1 MAEIIILNLLESIKY
16 FLIFQLVFNGKLN
29 NRKKVLLGCIWL
41 ISSIC
46 ILSFALKRTDLIIV
60 IIAWFLFLYISYQG
74 KVTNKIILFI
84 ASLVVVN
91 YIDLILYAIISYI
104 TEGKIW
110 TYYVYKSV
118 SIDIYEDILIYI
130 ITIMVG
136 FIIHRRKFKK
146 NWLGNNIHIM
156 QWVLFSASLFG
167 FYFICSSVIL
177 YMVDGQPDNKKRL
190 LIVLLVCSAITI
202 ASIIAFFIYSN
213 RLKHQNDVHI
223 ETEGLYG
230 ESLGLKLAYGEQV
243 HDDYEKVRQFRHD
256 FRHHIAAMEGLVY
269 GGEYSELEK
278 YMGQLSQKDKELNR
292 ERVRYTGN
300 FMVDSII
307 FGITR
312 DQKFKEVDFQFDGGL
327 PSNLGV
333 KDIDICGVLANAL
346 ENAMEACLKGNDRKA
361 VIMKAGCYE
370 NMISFQIKNTY
381 DSSRYK
387 ALAGGGFY
395 SSKEG
400 DGHGYGIQNMERV
413 VKSYNGRMEYNVDP
427 EWVTVEKGYSDILRI
442 LFR

>member
-1 MAEIIILNLLESIKY
+1 MYTNLLTNSIEVLKFLVIFNLIFHRRIKEKTGKY
-16 FLIFQLVFNGKLN
+16 TGLIVLVGLLVLMSYVLHSDDQIVAIIVFGVELFLIYSDIVWNKILLFLITIVATNYLDSFLLAIGSYAIKGKIWWYFIYDDFKIALLEN
-29 NRKKVLLGCIWL
+29 VISFFIIMIIALICKKKMPSKDYLGRKITFAMCIMLLGATL
-41 ISSIC
+41 G
-46 ILSFALKRTDLIIV
+46 
-60 IIAWFLFLYISYQG
+60 LY
-74 KVTNKIILFI
+74 ILFI
-84 ASLVVVN
+84 VMMMFMTYGGPDNRAR
-91 YIDLILYAIISYI
+91 LY
-104 TEGKIW
+104 G
-110 TYYVYKSV
+110 V
-118 SIDIYEDILIYI
+118 IY
-130 ITIMVG
+130 
-136 FIIHRRKFKK
+136 F
-146 NWLGNNIHIM
+146 
-156 QWVLFSASLFG
+156 A
-167 FYFICSSVIL
+167 SVIT
-177 YMVDGQPDNKKRL
+177 VA
-190 LIVLLVCSAITI
+190 C
-202 ASIIAFFIYSN
+202 IIAFFIYSN

-312 DQKFKEVDFQFDGGL
+312 DQKFKDVDFQFDGGL

-387 ALAGGGFY
+387 ALAGGEFY

-413 VKSYNGRMEYNVDP
+413 VKSYNGKMEYNVDP
-427 EWVTVEKGYSDILRI
+427 EWVTVDIFLQQKDEI
-442 LFR
+442 

>member
-46 ILSFALKRTDLIIV
+46 ILSFALKRADLIIV
-60 IIAWFLFLYISYQG
+60 IIACFLFLYISYQG

-110 TYYVYKSV
+110 TYYVYKSA

-312 DQKFKEVDFQFDGGL
+312 EQKFEKVDFQFNGGL

-387 ALAGGGFY
+387 ALAGGEFY

-400 DGHGYGIQNMERV
+400 GGHGYGIQNMERV
-413 VKSYNGRMEYNVDP
+413 VKSYNGKMEYNVDP
-427 EWVTVEKGYSDILRI
+427 EWVTVDIFLQQKDEI
-442 LFR
+442 

>member
-1 MAEIIILNLLESIKY
+1 M
-16 FLIFQLVFNGKLN
+16 
-29 NRKKVLLGCIWL
+29 
-41 ISSIC
+41 
-46 ILSFALKRTDLIIV
+46 
-60 IIAWFLFLYISYQG
+60 
-74 KVTNKIILFI
+74 
-84 ASLVVVN
+84 
-91 YIDLILYAIISYI
+91 
-104 TEGKIW
+104 
-110 TYYVYKSV
+110 
-118 SIDIYEDILIYI
+118 
-130 ITIMVG
+130 
-136 FIIHRRKFKK
+136 
-146 NWLGNNIHIM
+146 
-156 QWVLFSASLFG
+156 
-167 FYFICSSVIL
+167 
-177 YMVDGQPDNKKRL
+177 
-190 LIVLLVCSAITI
+190 LVCSAITI

-312 DQKFKEVDFQFDGGL
+312 NQKFKDVDFQFEGGL
-327 PSNLGV
+327 PSNLGI

-346 ENAMEACLKGNDRKA
+346 ENAMEASLKGNDRKA
-361 VIMKAGCYE
+361 VIMKTGCYE
-370 NMISFQIKNTY
+370 NMISFQIKNTH

-387 ALAGGGFY
+387 ALAGGEFY

-427 EWVTVEKGYSDILRI
+427 EWVTVDIFLQQKDEI
-442 LFR
+442 

>member
-413 VKSYNGRMEYNVDP
+413 VKSYNERMEYNVDP
-427 EWVTVEKGYSDILRI
+427 EWVTVDIFLQQKDEI
-442 LFR
+442 

>member
-223 ETEGLYG
+223 ETEGLYD

-427 EWVTVEKGYSDILRI
+427 EWVTVDIFLQQKDEI
-442 LFR
+442 

>member
-243 HDDYEKVRQFRHD
+243 HDDYEKVRQFRH
-256 FRHHIAAMEGLVY
+256 HIAAMEGLVY

-427 EWVTVEKGYSDILRI
+427 EWVTVDIFLQQKDEI
-442 LFR
+442 

>member
-46 ILSFALKRTDLIIV
+46 ILSFALKRADLIIV

-110 TYYVYKSV
+110 TYYVYKSA

-278 YMGQLSQKDKELNR
+278 YMGQLSQKDKELNQ
-292 ERVRYTGN
+292 ERIRYTGN

-312 DQKFKEVDFQFDGGL
+312 EQKFEKVDFQFNGGL

-387 ALAGGGFY
+387 ALAGGEFY

-413 VKSYNGRMEYNVDP
+413 VKSYNGKMEYNVDP
-427 EWVTVEKGYSDILRI
+427 EWVTVDIFLQQKDEI
-442 LFR
+442 

>member
-156 QWVLFSASLFG
+156 QWVLFSVSLFG

-427 EWVTVEKGYSDILRI
+427 EWVTVDIFLQQKDEI
-442 LFR
+442 

>member
-223 ETEGLYG
+223 ETEGLYD

-346 ENAMEACLKGNDRKA
+346 ENAMEACLKGNERKA

-387 ALAGGGFY
+387 ALAGGEFY

-427 EWVTVEKGYSDILRI
+427 EWVTVDIFLQQKDEI
-442 LFR
+442 

>member
-346 ENAMEACLKGNDRKA
+346 ENAMEAYLKGNDRKA

-427 EWVTVEKGYSDILRI
+427 EWVTVDIFLQQKDEI
-442 LFR
+442 

>member
-91 YIDLILYAIISYI
+91 YIDLTLYAIISYI

-387 ALAGGGFY
+387 ALAGGEFY

-427 EWVTVEKGYSDILRI
+427 EWVTVDIFLQQKDEI
-442 LFR
+442 

>member
-223 ETEGLYG
+223 ETEGLYD

-387 ALAGGGFY
+387 ALAGGEFY

-427 EWVTVEKGYSDILRI
+427 GWVTVDIFLQQKDEI
-442 LFR
+442 

>member
-1 MAEIIILNLLESIKY
+1 ML
-16 FLIFQLVFNGKLN
+16 
-29 NRKKVLLGCIWL
+29 WL

-427 EWVTVEKGYSDILRI
+427 EWVTVDIFLQQKDEI
-442 LFR
+442 

>member
-370 NMISFQIKNTY
+370 NMISFQIKNIY

-427 EWVTVEKGYSDILRI
+427 EWVTVDIFLQQKDEI
-442 LFR
+442 

>member
-41 ISSIC
+41 ISSTC
-46 ILSFALKRTDLIIV
+46 ILSFALKRADLIIV

-104 TEGKIW
+104 TKGKIW
-110 TYYVYKSV
+110 TYYVYKSA

-156 QWVLFSASLFG
+156 QWILFSASLFG

-312 DQKFKEVDFQFDGGL
+312 NQKFKDVDFQFEGGL
-327 PSNLGV
+327 PSNLGI

-346 ENAMEACLKGNDRKA
+346 ENAMEASLKGNDRKA
-361 VIMKAGCYE
+361 VIMKTGCYE
-370 NMISFQIKNTY
+370 NMISFQIKNTH

-387 ALAGGGFY
+387 ALAGGEFY

-427 EWVTVEKGYSDILRI
+427 EWVTVDIFLQQKDEI
-442 LFR
+442 

>member
-1 MAEIIILNLLESIKY
+1 MIEIFLYNSIEIIKY
-16 FLIFQLVFNGKLN
+16 FIIFSFLFQGKFYKDKRQWFRIGICLIGFIIEIYLIQRKVSFVSVFYILFI
-29 NRKKVLLGCIWL
+29 VLL
-41 ISSIC
+41 
-46 ILSFALKRTDLIIV
+46 
-60 IIAWFLFLYISYQG
+60 LYDG
-74 KVTNKIILFI
+74 KMKNKIIVYVL
-84 ASLVVVN
+84 SLIGVN
-91 YIDLILYAIISYI
+91 YIDTAMFVTLGYLIK
-104 TEGKIW
+104 GKIW
-110 TYYVYKSV
+110 WYY
-118 SIDIYEDILIYI
+118 IYDAGWIKIYANI
-130 ITIMVG
+130 IS
-136 FIIHRRKFKK
+136 FII
-146 NWLGNNIHIM
+146 
-156 QWVLFSASLFG
+156 
-167 FYFICSSVIL
+167 VI
-177 YMVDGQPDNKKRL
+177 
-190 LIVLLVCSAITI
+190 LIVLGCRRFVRKNML
-202 ASIIAFFIYSN
+202 N
-213 RLKHQNDVHI
+213 RKI
-223 ETEGLYG
+223 ETLQCSLLSVAMLSLYFIFIIMMMTM
-230 ESLGLKLAYGEQV
+230 AYGEQV

-387 ALAGGGFY
+387 ALAGGEFY

-427 EWVTVEKGYSDILRI
+427 EWVTVDIFLQQKDEI
-442 LFR
+442 

>member
-346 ENAMEACLKGNDRKA
+346 ENAMEACLKENDRKA

-427 EWVTVEKGYSDILRI
+427 EWVTVDIFLQQKDEI
-442 LFR
+442 

>member
-1 MAEIIILNLLESIKY
+1 MANIKY
-16 FLIFQLVFNGKLN
+16 MYFIICFKENRFNN
-29 NRKKVLLGCIWL
+29 SDYCMV
-41 ISSIC
+41 
-46 ILSFALKRTDLIIV
+46 
-60 IIAWFLFLYISYQG
+60 LFLYISYQG

-427 EWVTVEKGYSDILRI
+427 EWVTVDIFLQQKDEI
-442 LFR
+442 

>member
-46 ILSFALKRTDLIIV
+46 ILSFALKRADLIIV
-60 IIAWFLFLYISYQG
+60 IIACFLFLYISYQG

-110 TYYVYKSV
+110 TYYVYKSA

-278 YMGQLSQKDKELNR
+278 YMGQLSQKDKELNQ
-292 ERVRYTGN
+292 ERIRYTGN

-312 DQKFKEVDFQFDGGL
+312 EQKFEKVDFQFNGGL

-387 ALAGGGFY
+387 ALAGGEFY

-413 VKSYNGRMEYNVDP
+413 VKSYNGKMEYNVDP
-427 EWVTVEKGYSDILRI
+427 EWVTVDIFLQQKDEI
-442 LFR
+442 

>member
-427 EWVTVEKGYSDILRI
+427 EWVTVDIFLQQKDEI
-442 LFR
+442 

>member
-1 MAEIIILNLLESIKY
+1 M
-16 FLIFQLVFNGKLN
+16 
-29 NRKKVLLGCIWL
+29 
-41 ISSIC
+41 
-46 ILSFALKRTDLIIV
+46 

-427 EWVTVEKGYSDILRI
+427 EWVTVDIFLQQKDEI
-442 LFR
+442 

>member
-213 RLKHQNDVHI
+213 RLKRQNDVHI

-278 YMGQLSQKDKELNR
+278 YMGQLSQKDKKLNR

-387 ALAGGGFY
+387 ALAGGEFY

-427 EWVTVEKGYSDILRI
+427 EWVTVDIFLQQKDEI
-442 LFR
+442 

>member
-41 ISSIC
+41 ISSTC
-46 ILSFALKRTDLIIV
+46 ILSFALKRADLIIV

-104 TEGKIW
+104 TKGKIW
-110 TYYVYKSV
+110 TYYVYKSA

-307 FGITR
+307 FGIQGIR
-312 DQKFKEVDFQFDGGL
+312 NLKMLIFNLKEDCQ
-327 PSNLGV
+327 
-333 KDIDICGVLANAL
+333 
-346 ENAMEACLKGNDRKA
+346 
-361 VIMKAGCYE
+361 VIWA
-370 NMISFQIKNTY
+370 S
-381 DSSRYK
+381 
-387 ALAGGGFY
+387 
-395 SSKEG
+395 
-400 DGHGYGIQNMERV
+400 
-413 VKSYNGRMEYNVDP
+413 
-427 EWVTVEKGYSDILRI
+427 RI
-442 LFR
+442 LTFVEFWRMLLKMQWKRV

>member
-413 VKSYNGRMEYNVDP
+413 VKSYNGRIEYNVDP
-427 EWVTVEKGYSDILRI
+427 EWVTVDIFLQQKDEI
-442 LFR
+442 

>member
-213 RLKHQNDVHI
+213 RLKRQNDVHI
-223 ETEGLYG
+223 ETEGLYD

-381 DSSRYK
+381 DSSHYK

-427 EWVTVEKGYSDILRI
+427 EWVTVDIFLQQKDEI
-442 LFR
+442 

>member
-361 VIMKAGCYE
+361 VIMKVGCYE
-370 NMISFQIKNTY
+370 NMISFQIKDTY

-387 ALAGGGFY
+387 ALAGGEFY

-427 EWVTVEKGYSDILRI
+427 EWVTVDIFLQQKDEI
-442 LFR
+442 

>member
-223 ETEGLYG
+223 ETEGLYD

-256 FRHHIAAMEGLVY
+256 FRHHSAAMEGLVY

-278 YMGQLSQKDKELNR
+278 YMGQLSQKDKELNL

-312 DQKFKEVDFQFDGGL
+312 DQKFKEVDFRFDGGL

-387 ALAGGGFY
+387 ALAGGEFY

-427 EWVTVEKGYSDILRI
+427 EWVTVDIFLQQKDEI
-442 LFR
+442 

>member
-46 ILSFALKRTDLIIV
+46 ILSFALKRADLIIV

-110 TYYVYKSV
+110 TYYVYKSA

-190 LIVLLVCSAITI
+190 IIVLLVCSAITI

-278 YMGQLSQKDKELNR
+278 YMGQLSQKDKELNQ
-292 ERVRYTGN
+292 ERIRYTGN

-312 DQKFKEVDFQFDGGL
+312 EQKFEKVDFQFNGGL

-387 ALAGGGFY
+387 ALAGGEFY

-413 VKSYNGRMEYNVDP
+413 VKSYNGKMEYNVDP
-427 EWVTVEKGYSDILRI
+427 EWVTVDIFLQQKDEI
-442 LFR
+442 